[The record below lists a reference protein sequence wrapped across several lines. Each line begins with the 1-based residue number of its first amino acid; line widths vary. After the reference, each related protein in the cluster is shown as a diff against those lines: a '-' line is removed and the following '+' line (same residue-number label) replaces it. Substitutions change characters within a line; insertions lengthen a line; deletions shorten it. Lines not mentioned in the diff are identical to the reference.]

1 MLENLISTPIW
12 VCQALIWVTI
22 VLEVSA
28 LLLDVRHCPKLQ
40 FCAISRK
47 TKENLKKW
55 RKTKFRAKFWTPCP
69 LPPPLFLPPI
79 FIREF
84 YEFYDQYLDIVP
96 NYHPMPFKG
105 KLMKEPKF
113 EKIAKILIPARFW
126 PVQLKLGLSKF
137 FSLVLPLLDVK
148 CCRKLSSYSI
158 SRKTYDR
165 NSRKWQKTS
174 FWA

>member
-1 MLENLISTPIW
+1 MLKNLISTPIW

-47 TKENLKKW
+47 TKANLRKW
-55 RKTKFRAKFWTPCP
+55 RKTKFRTQFWTPCP
-69 LPPPLFLPPI
+69 LPLPPI

-84 YEFYDQYLDIVP
+84 YGFYLHQYLDIVP

-105 KLMKEPKF
+105 KLMKELKF
-113 EKIAKILIPARFW
+113 EKIAKILIPARSW
-126 PVQLKLGLSKF
+126 PVWPKLRPSKF
-137 FSLVLPLLDVK
+137 FSSVLPLLDVK
-148 CCRKLSSYSI
+148 RCRKLSSYSI
-158 SRKTYDR
+158 SRKTHDR
-165 NSRKWQKTS
+165 NSRK
-174 FWA
+174 